1 MNKRIRLVF
10 CFTILIF
17 FIFLFRLFQL
27 QILDG
32 NKYRELSEGNRLKIV
47 KIPAVRGIL
56 YDRKGTPLVKNIPYF
71 SVSLISENSKN
82 IDITALSKL
91 LGMKNEEIIE
101 KINKRDNSPFVPV
114 KLKQGLSFEEIARI
128 EARRSDFPGL
138 SIEVEALR
146 QYPYGKIGAHVIGY
160 LGKIGPNQ
168 VNNKKFKDLPP
179 NMLIGQWGAEAIFD
193 EKLRGTAGEKV
204 IEVDALGRELRKIK
218 ESPAVKGEDLYL
230 SIDIDIQKAAE
241 ESFTNKAGAFV
252 AIKPD
257 SGEILALASLP
268 SFDPNLFAS
277 GISYEDWRSL
287 IENPKKPMLNRAVQS
302 QYPPGSV
309 FKIITA
315 VAAIEEEVI
324 DTKEKIFCRGGINY
338 GRWTFGCW
346 KKGGHGF
353 VDLHKAL
360 VESCDVYFYEVGKR
374 LGIDKI
380 HKYATLFGLGK
391 ETGIE
396 LIPVKEKKGLIPTVD
411 WKKQK
416 MGLPWYLGDTFISS
430 IGQGFITTTPI
441 QTALMTSTFVNG
453 GYIYKPTL
461 IKGEKTLVRQIN
473 INNQTIDIIKKAL
486 LGVVNE
492 PNGTALKARSSMTL
506 IGGKTGTAQVVG
518 KKKGLLGERFM
529 DHAWFV
535 AFAPSENPEIAL
547 SVFVEHGGSG
557 GTVAAPI
564 AKRAIEAYFA
574 NQKSGVK
581 SQGSVNVQD

>member
-1 MNKRIRLVF
+1 MSIRLRSVF
-10 CFTILIF
+10 YITVIIF
-17 FIFLFRLFQL
+17 FVFLFRLFQL

-138 SIEVEALR
+138 SIEVEASR

-193 EKLRGTAGEKV
+193 EELRGISGEKI
-204 IEVDALGRELRKIK
+204 IEIDALGRELRKLQ
-218 ESPAVKGEDLYL
+218 ESPSVKGNDIYL
-230 SIDIDIQKAAE
+230 SIDIDVQKAAE
-241 ESFTNKAGAFV
+241 ESFINKAGAVV

-277 GISYEDWRSL
+277 GISYETWKSL
-287 IENPKKPMLNRAVQS
+287 LEDTKKPMLNRAVQS

-315 VAAIEEEVI
+315 IAALEEGVVGLN
-324 DTKEKIFCRGGINY
+324 EKIFCRGGINY

-346 KKGGHGF
+346 RKGGHGF
-353 VDLHKAL
+353 VDLHKAI
-360 VESCDVYFYEVGKR
+360 VESCDVFFYEIGRR

-380 HKYATLFGLGK
+380 YKYASAFGLGK
-391 ETGIE
+391 ETGIN
-396 LIPVKEKKGLIPTVD
+396 LVPIKEKKGLIPNTD
-411 WKKQK
+411 WKRQK
-416 MGLPWYLGDTFISS
+416 KGLPWYLGDTFISS

-441 QTALMTSTFVNG
+441 QMALMTSTIVNG
-453 GYIYKPTL
+453 GNFYKPSL
-461 IKGEKTLVRQIN
+461 VKGDKNLVKNISIKP
-473 INNQTIDIIKKAL
+473 QTIEIIKKAL
-486 LGVVNE
+486 SGVVNE
-492 PNGTALKARSSMTL
+492 PNGTATGARSSITF

-518 KKKGLLGERFM
+518 KKKGLSGEKFM

-535 AFAPSENPEIAL
+535 AFAPLEKPEIAL
-547 SVFVEHGGSG
+547 SVFVENGGSG
-557 GTVAAPI
+557 GAVAAPI
-564 AKRAIEAYFA
+564 AKRVIEAYL
-574 NQKSGVK
+574 K
-581 SQGSVNVQD
+581 SQNSEVINQRSENAQD